1 MTMGQQFR
9 IEIDGWMAGGSGLSE
24 VQDTT
29 AEIVMSVDSRLIT
42 EVEDRRAKTVRK
54 SIRASAYLLA
64 SWLVSNWWRLRWEP
78 YKEFGSTEAGVDWG
92 LAHSL
97 PATGGGYAWPPLTLA
112 SDGQNILLTCTAV

>member
-42 EVEDRRAKTVRK
+42 EVEDRHAKTVRK

-78 YKEFGSTEAGVDWG
+78 YSKRQDRMVWASIEGFLILCLQPPVDMHG
-92 LAHSL
+92 L
-97 PATGGGYAWPPLTLA
+97 
-112 SDGQNILLTCTAV
+112 Q